1 MAKWKNIALI
11 STIVAPIAFGVGDAF
26 AQANRPGDEGTMVYL
41 HKRETKGAED
51 SGKNAENLYWGD
63 GNLDTTNMPGVD
75 WDWQNGV
82 SFTAFNIGKVIS
94 IGKDGAPEIANTQ
107 VPGAPEGVTWKKI
120 LNVVKGTDGLDKD
133 KGIAIDS
140 DTKSDYA
147 IEFTGTT
154 AFNAVDLRKALD
166 AGLTDADKEKFAATK
181 GDGET
186 SQNLKNGNWIILED
200 ITKGTESDVIETFAT
215 PMVLSLP
222 MLNANTSEGKQDWFG
237 TQTPLYLYPKN
248 YTDTGNF
255 RVVKTDAET
264 NKAVEGATI
273 AIMQLTAANKDALDV
288 LLKDGLLSGKPADIE
303 NTLKE
308 YAVDGSLQ
316 YDVIE
321 DADNGV
327 VFNDLVPGQT
337 YYVLEV
343 AAPEGYLP
351 NGYLQKATLNA
362 ASDETPDTTI
372 GVTPADDTVHHRG
385 GKYELKNYDVPGLDK
400 DINVLKAAGATDLQV
415 NDVVDGKPV
424 YDNKNADYDYNFQDN
439 DTDFGVSRGK
449 PFNYTIDLETNG
461 DIASYTQFGITDTV
475 PYQVEINSWTLY
487 ARVGKGGVIDKGDIT
502 GKDEG
507 DGLVPILQ
515 AVDPDGNETDHSP
528 TDGLSQ
534 AAKPYDTRD
543 PEIGGVSFK
552 FYTAEMAEL
561 FGYTGEFVE
570 KGEDG
575 YTDSIKEQ
583 TEYISDKLIDMYGKS
598 GQYHFD
604 PENRAVQTTGDE
616 KPVNGQM
623 NIYFKETFLEKYGS
637 WQRFKNASTK
647 QDNASLVFKMN
658 AQTNSA
664 AQANVGGTNSDKDPA
679 STDAQTDMI
688 NNRVAFTYN
697 NGYLTGTLRDQSQ
710 THAVGWEFR
719 KEDSKGNAIGNA
731 GFDLGRLVTA
741 ENVENVISQL
751 ISANNN
757 GHPVTNETLLK
768 MADKLGYTGDDE
780 AKLTKIEAHLEG
792 QAQTLRD
799 AVKNGEQTMV
809 WFIHLDDTD
818 AKQPVIDAMASNMEM
833 GDIYWVVDQELSTTH
848 MSGMQDE
855 NTPDGYFQ
863 YCGVADGQYVLHEAI
878 TPKGFKQMDDLK
890 FTIGGPDSYYVSGKG
905 ADLKNYPLV
914 TSAGDNQNMG
924 SDNQITGQNQGEG
937 QNWAEIKNYK
947 KSVLPVV
954 GGVGALSLLFIGA
967 IAMIASYIKRKTD
980 MREN

>member
-26 AQANRPGDEGTMVYL
+26 AQANRPTNDSDGTTVIL
-41 HKRETKGAED
+41 HKRETQGAEIADKD
-51 SGKNAENLYWGD
+51 SETLYWGD
-63 GNLDTTNMPGVD
+63 GNKDESGGFTSWKWESGVT
-75 WDWQNGV
+75 
-82 SFTAFNIGKVIS
+82 FTAYSLGNIVSIDSNGKP
-94 IGKDGAPEIANTQ
+94 KIAEVD
-107 VPGAPEGVTWKKI
+107 VPGTNGKYQWNDI
-120 LNVVKGTDGLDKD
+120 LEAVDATSAKFQGKYSASSNQ
-133 KGIAIDS
+133 
-140 DTKSDYA
+140 YA
-147 IEFTGTT
+147 IEFVEQRDFD
-154 AFNAVDLRKALD
+154 AIDLQEA
-166 AGLTDADKEKFAATK
+166 LTDAKVSSVPFKAT
-181 GDGET
+181 DDNGET
-186 SQNLKNGNWIILED
+186 KNDLKNGDWIILED
-200 ITKGTESDVIETFAT
+200 IKDGTQPSDSIETFAT

-222 MLNANTSEGKQDWFG
+222 MLNAKSANDWFG
-237 TQTPLYLYPKN
+237 TDKDSELNLYPKN
-248 YTDTGNF
+248 YTDTGNL
-255 RVVKTDAET
+255 RVIKKDGET
-264 NKAVEGATI
+264 NKAVKGATI
-273 AIMQLTAANKDALDV
+273 AIMQLNEANKATLEDKLA
-288 LLKDGLLSGKPADIE
+288 KGLLSEKTTDIE
-303 NTLKE
+303 ETLE
-308 YAVDGSLQ
+308 SYAEAGSLQ
-316 YDVIE
+316 YKLIT

-327 VFNDLVPGQT
+327 VFNDLVPGET

-343 AAPEGYLP
+343 AAPDGYLP
-351 NGYLQKATLNA
+351 NGKLQEAKLRSARDR
-362 ASDETPDTTI
+362 SIDPEVD
-372 GVTPADDTVHHRG
+372 GDDVTVQHRG
-385 GKYELKNYDVPGLDK
+385 GKYELKNYDLPGLDK
-400 DINVLKAAGATDLQV
+400 DINVLKAAGVKDLQV
-415 NDVVDGKPV
+415 NDIEENGNPI
-424 YDNKNADYDYNFQDN
+424 YDNKNADYDYPFQDN
-439 DTDFGVSRGK
+439 DIDFGVSRGK

-461 DIASYTQFGITDTV
+461 DIASYTKFGISDTV

-487 ARVGKGGVIDKGDIT
+487 ARVGTGGYVEAT
-502 GKDEG
+502 GEDEA

-534 AAKPYDTRD
+534 KSQPYDSKNPD
-543 PEIGGVSFK
+543 LEKKGVSFK
-552 FYTAEMAEL
+552 FYSQEMATL
-561 FGYTGEFVE
+561 FGYEGAWIND
-570 KGEDG
+570 KNDPG
-575 YTDSIKEQ
+575 YKASLEAQ
-583 TEYISDKLIDMYGKS
+583 TTYISDELIWMHGQS
-598 GQYHFD
+598 GEYHFD

-623 NIYFKETFLEKYGS
+623 NIEFKKTFLQKYGS
-637 WQRFKNASTK
+637 WERFKNASTK
-647 QDNASLVFKMN
+647 QNNASLVFKMN

-679 STDAQTDMI
+679 SPDAQTDMI

-731 GFDLGRLVTA
+731 GFDLGRVVTA

-757 GHPVTNETLLK
+757 GHEVQRENLLA
-768 MADKLGYTGDDE
+768 MANKLGYTGDDE
-780 AKLTKIEAHLEG
+780 AKLTKIQDHLKG

-809 WFIHLDDTD
+809 WFIHLDDTT

-833 GDIYWVVDQELSTTH
+833 GDIYWVVYQELSTTH

-855 NTPDGYFQ
+855 TTPDGYFQ

-890 FTIGGPDSYYVSGKG
+890 FTIGGPGSYYVSGDG
-905 ADLKNYPLV
+905 ADLDEYPLV
-914 TSAGDNQNMG
+914 TSAGDNQDMG
-924 SDNQITGQNQGEG
+924 SDNQITGKNQGEG